1 MSVGTYVV
9 VWSMFK
15 KENHMTTI
23 PSLSYALS
31 EESAVHHLIHL
42 QLPDSA
48 DLFELADACTAY
60 VSVLVDTDNTVT
72 FATLCKRLL
81 AALKRLRECCDL
93 ELPSYLVEQLIAGE
107 KITSCVPDC
116 WQETTLQVDYA
127 VALTLAVMGGT
138 LPASVA
144 KELTG
149 LLHDM
154 VWLLAEFVKEPYI
167 QAH

>member
-1 MSVGTYVV
+1 MA
-9 VWSMFK
+9 
-15 KENHMTTI
+15 TI
-23 PSLSYALS
+23 PEFSYALS
-31 EESAVHHLIHL
+31 EESVIHNLIN
-42 QLPDSA
+42 LPISDSA
-48 DLFELADACTAY
+48 DLFELADASTAF
-60 VSVLVDTDNTVT
+60 VSVLLETDDAVT
-72 FATLCKRLL
+72 FATLCERLL
-81 AALKRLRECCDL
+81 ATLKRLRECCDA
-93 ELPSYLVEQLIAGE
+93 ELPQYLVEQLIAGE
-107 KITSCVPDC
+107 KINSCVPDC

-167 QAH
+167 SAN

>member
-1 MSVGTYVV
+1 MA
-9 VWSMFK
+9 
-15 KENHMTTI
+15 TT
-23 PSLSYALS
+23 PGFSYTLS
-31 EESAVHHLIHL
+31 EESAVHHLINASIS
-42 QLPDSA
+42 DSA
-48 DLFELADACTAY
+48 DLFEVVDACTAY
-60 VSVLVDTDNTVT
+60 VSVLVETDDAVT

-81 AALKRLRECCDL
+81 EALKQLRECCDA
-93 ELPSYLVEQLIAGE
+93 ELPPYLVEQLIAGE
-107 KITSCVPDC
+107 KIASCVPDC

>member
-1 MSVGTYVV
+1 MATNPV
-9 VWSMFK
+9 F
-15 KENHMTTI
+15 
-23 PSLSYALS
+23 SYALS
-31 EESAVHHLIHL
+31 EESAVHHLINTSIC
-42 QLPDSA
+42 DSA
-48 DLFELADACTAY
+48 NLFELADACAAC
-60 VSVLVDTDNTVT
+60 VSVLVETDDAVT
-72 FATLCKRLL
+72 FSTLCKRLL
-81 AALKRLRECCDL
+81 AALKQLRECCDSK
-93 ELPSYLVEQLIAGE
+93 LPPYLVEQLIAGE
-107 KITSCVPDC
+107 KIASCVPDC

-167 QAH
+167 SAH

>member
-1 MSVGTYVV
+1 MA
-9 VWSMFK
+9 
-15 KENHMTTI
+15 TI
-23 PSLSYALS
+23 PNFSYALS
-31 EESAVHHLIHL
+31 EESAVHHLINSSIS
-42 QLPDSA
+42 DFA
-48 DLFELADACTAY
+48 DLFELADTCAAH
-60 VSVLVDTDNTVT
+60 VSVLVETDDAVT
-72 FATLCKRLL
+72 FATLCERLL
-81 AALKRLRECCDL
+81 AALKRLRECCDA

-138 LPASVA
+138 LPASLA

-167 QAH
+167 MVS

>member
-1 MSVGTYVV
+1 MA
-9 VWSMFK
+9 
-15 KENHMTTI
+15 TI
-23 PSLSYALS
+23 PEFSYALS
-31 EESAVHHLIHL
+31 EESAVHHLINH
-42 QLPDSA
+42 PNSDSA
-48 DLFELADACTAY
+48 DLFELADACAAY
-60 VSVLVDTDNTVT
+60 VSVLVETDDAVT
-72 FATLCKRLL
+72 FAMLCTRLL
-81 AALKRLRECCDL
+81 AALKRLRECCDS
-93 ELPSYLVEQLIAGE
+93 ELPPYLVEQLVAGE

-138 LPASVA
+138 LPMSVA

-167 QAH
+167 AAH

>member
-1 MSVGTYVV
+1 MA
-9 VWSMFK
+9 
-15 KENHMTTI
+15 TT
-23 PSLSYALS
+23 PGLSYVRA
-31 EESAVHHLIHL
+31 EESAAQHLLHL

-48 DLFELADACTAY
+48 DLFELADTCAAY
-60 VSVLVDTDNTVT
+60 VSVLVETDDAMTL
-72 FATLCKRLL
+72 ATLCKQLL
-81 AALKRLRECCDL
+81 AALKRLRECCDA

-107 KITSCVPDC
+107 KIASCMPDC
-116 WQETTLQVDYA
+116 WQDTVLQVDYA

-138 LPASVA
+138 LPANVA

-167 QAH
+167 ATH

>member
-1 MSVGTYVV
+1 MA
-9 VWSMFK
+9 
-15 KENHMTTI
+15 TI
-23 PSLSYALS
+23 PEFSYALS
-31 EESAVHHLIHL
+31 EESAVLHLIN
-42 QLPDSA
+42 LPVSESA

-60 VSVLVDTDNTVT
+60 VSVLVETDDAVT

-81 AALKRLRECCDL
+81 EVLKRLRECCDA
-93 ELPSYLVEQLIAGE
+93 ELPQYLVEQLIAGE
-107 KITSCVPDC
+107 KINSCVPDC

-167 QAH
+167 TAH

>member
-1 MSVGTYVV
+1 MLLET
-9 VWSMFK
+9 
-15 KENHMTTI
+15 
-23 PSLSYALS
+23 
-31 EESAVHHLIHL
+31 
-42 QLPDSA
+42 D
-48 DLFELADACTAY
+48 DA
-60 VSVLVDTDNTVT
+60 VT
-72 FATLCKRLL
+72 FATLSERLL
-81 AALKRLRECCDL
+81 ATLKRLRECCDD
-93 ELPSYLVEQLIAGE
+93 ELPQYLVEHLIAGE

-138 LPASVA
+138 LPTSVA

-167 QAH
+167 PVH